1 MAHYL
6 LQYQLSDDY
15 LTRRAEFRQG
25 HLTQAAD
32 AAQQG
37 LLLLGG
43 AVGDP
48 IDSALLLFQT
58 DTPGQI
64 EAFAKA
70 DPYVVHGLV
79 TQWQIKPWHTVAGP
93 LAASPLTAIAIDD

>member
-6 LQYQLSDDY
+6 LQYQLSGDY
-15 LTRRAEFRQG
+15 LARRAEFRQA
-25 HLTQAAD
+25 HLVLTTLV
-32 AAQQG
+32 AQQG

-43 AVGDP
+43 AVGEP

-58 DTPGQI
+58 DNPEQI

-70 DPYVVHGLV
+70 DPYVVNGLV

-93 LAASPLTAIAIDD
+93 LAANPLTAVAIDG